1 MMSNETMHALCT
13 WTNSVFFTMEGS
25 NVFYPKFS
33 LTYIDSYVPSQEER
47 RLFGLLDDALKIAN
61 GLHGLTGSL
70 SPIYNMQYFFLTWVP
85 AVDKHPM
92 MVYFF
97 KRKLS
102 FGYHF
107 TLRNNIVHSGYATTA
122 SNFSSAASL
131 SKSSLSKSSSSS
143 SSSNSWTDPLSM
155 CV

>member
-1 MMSNETMHALCT
+1 
-13 WTNSVFFTMEGS
+13 MEGS

-97 KRKLS
+97 KRKSS

-107 TLRNNIVHSGYATTA
+107 TLRNNIKRLKYVAIDDVGSIIPGT
-122 SNFSSAASL
+122 F
-131 SKSSLSKSSSSS
+131 
-143 SSSNSWTDPLSM
+143 
-155 CV
+155 